1 MAELSPVSWMDLVR
15 RFRRFGFEG
24 PYRGG
29 RHPYMVRGSLV
40 VTIPNPH
47 RREIGTALLS
57 HPQASCDRQRGLAE
71 VVARK

>member
-1 MAELSPVSWMDLVR
+1 MAELSPVSWMELVR
-15 RFRRFGFEG
+15 RFRRLEFEG
-24 PYRGG
+24 PYHGG

-57 HPQASCDRQRGLAE
+57 RILKRAAI
-71 VVARK
+71 AREDWLKQ